1 MEPLKTIGEVAALF
15 QISRSTAYRLKKSD
29 SWPCHLF
36 GTEIRFSEA
45 DIATIQAKYA
55 KTPAPERR
63 APRIGTRA
71 TKRNQK

>member
-15 QISRSTAYRLKKSD
+15 NISRSTAYRLKKSD

-36 GTEIRFSEA
+36 GTEIRFSQE
-45 DIATIQAKYA
+45 DIAAIQAKYA
-55 KTPAPERR
+55 KAPAPDRR

-71 TKRNQK
+71 NRRNQK